1 MNRTKYAMRNIIT
14 MFLTYVMTLGLSFIV
29 RSIFINKL
37 GSQYLGLSGV
47 FSSILSVLSVSD
59 LGLESVF
66 AFLLY
71 KPLAQNNQNQ
81 ISNFIVIF
89 RKIYT
94 GVGIF
99 IFISGLC
106 ILPFL
111 PNIIGSQGE
120 GLEDVTLIYL
130 IMLFNSAISYFF
142 TYNRTIL
149 DANQKNYIITSVTFF
164 ANSVVSLLQIYY
176 LYAISS
182 MVVYVFLTLLATVTT
197 NVVLTLYVF
206 KEYPFLKK
214 IKTKSY
220 ISSSDKKTLIQ
231 NTVGGISNKLGSI
244 VVFASDNII
253 LSMFVNLS
261 TVGLYSNY
269 TMILSSIT
277 GLIQKILG
285 TLTASVGNLSI
296 ESLEKSKAF
305 YKKINF
311 IVTIIA
317 FFVAPQLL
325 TLLRPLVSLWIG
337 EKFVLSQYVVLLIVI
352 NFVLQISRYPSLMYI
367 DAYGLQWVQK
377 WKSPIEAILN
387 IVFSLIA
394 ILVFDLGLAGV
405 ILSTILS
412 TALFVLWYEPFVVV
426 RYALHIE
433 KKQQAIEV
441 AKIIFEKAWLV
452 FPTLLTWII
461 MHNFYGQG
469 ITLLIKLSLVN
480 FIVIL
485 FSFFIVFRNND
496 TIQSI
501 LKKGIKK

>member
-99 IFISGLC
+99 IFVSGLC

-149 DANQKNYIITSVTFF
+149 DANQKNYVITSVTFF
-164 ANSVVSLLQIYY
+164 ANFVVSLLQIYY

-182 MVVYVFLTLLATVTT
+182 MVGYVFLTLLATVTT

-277 GLIQKILG
+277 GLIQKYWEL
-285 TLTASVGNLSI
+285 
-296 ESLEKSKAF
+296 
-305 YKKINF
+305 
-311 IVTIIA
+311 
-317 FFVAPQLL
+317 
-325 TLLRPLVSLWIG
+325 
-337 EKFVLSQYVVLLIVI
+337 
-352 NFVLQISRYPSLMYI
+352 
-367 DAYGLQWVQK
+367 
-377 WKSPIEAILN
+377 
-387 IVFSLIA
+387 
-394 ILVFDLGLAGV
+394 
-405 ILSTILS
+405 
-412 TALFVLWYEPFVVV
+412 
-426 RYALHIE
+426 
-433 KKQQAIEV
+433 
-441 AKIIFEKAWLV
+441 
-452 FPTLLTWII
+452 
-461 MHNFYGQG
+461 
-469 ITLLIKLSLVN
+469 
-480 FIVIL
+480 
-485 FSFFIVFRNND
+485 
-496 TIQSI
+496 
-501 LKKGIKK
+501 